1 MNKILISVILLVLV
15 VPTTV
20 SSKQPDSLK
29 AAFIRSDDLWI
40 KDGEKE
46 LKITN
51 GEFIRYPKWSYNGEW
66 VAYLKGIENDEFPLY
81 KGSLWIYNLKTK
93 IHTKVK
99 DDVRNHIQWSPMENT
114 ISFQVGETLYTMSP
128 SLSKSATPIASKVKN
143 FSWLPNG
150 HGLVVSTIE
159 ENKPNSGLI
168 LSKITLTEKNKKP
181 FIKRFF
187 SVPIDKSESY
197 VSTSK
202 FEWSY
207 DKKWISFLLVPT
219 ASLSADSNTLCILS
233 SDGKK
238 FYKKDEMLHYEDW
251 IDWSPYK
258 NQLGYITGVGRE
270 ADTNKQL
277 KIASIPPLSTVSITP
292 KGYIDRGL
300 TWQNSRSL
308 YVSRSRDRRK
318 KKAQKSTLP
327 SLYKVNLTKNK
338 QTILTNPSANEGD
351 FEPQIEDNKLVWIR
365 TDRKSANVLVTPTYQ
380 FNESVWI
387 NNISVSN
394 HYYEKWNW
402 GEVFSLYK
410 GR

>member
-15 VPTTV
+15 VPATV
-20 SSKQPDSLK
+20 SSKQPESLK
-29 AAFIRSDDLWI
+29 AAFIRNNDLWI

-51 GEFIRYPKWSYNGEW
+51 GDFIRQPTWSYDGEW
-66 VAYLKGIENDEFPLY
+66 VAYLKDIENDEFPLY
-81 KGSLWIYNLKTK
+81 KGSLWIYNIKTK
-93 IHTKVK
+93 THRKVK
-99 DDVRNHIQWSPMENT
+99 DHVRNHVQWSPKEKT
-114 ISFQVGETLYTMSP
+114 ISFQVDETLYTMSP
-128 SLSKSATPIASKVKN
+128 SLSKTATPIASKVKN
-143 FSWLPNG
+143 FSWLPDG
-150 HGLVVSTIE
+150 HGLLVSTIE
-159 ENKPNSGLI
+159 EKKPNSALI

-181 FIKRFF
+181 TIRRIF
-187 SVPIDKSESY
+187 SLPIEKSEYY

-202 FEWSY
+202 FEWSF
-207 DKKWISFLLVPT
+207 DQRWISFLLVPT
-219 ASLSADSNTLCILS
+219 ASLSADRNTLCILS
-233 SDGKK
+233 SDGKE
-238 FYKKDEMLHYEDW
+238 FYKIDKMLNYGEW

-277 KIASIPPLSTVSITP
+277 KVASVPPLSTVSITP

-318 KKAQKSTLP
+318 KKLQKSSLP
-327 SLYKVNLTKNK
+327 SLYKINLTKNK
-338 QTILTNPSANEGD
+338 QTLLTNPAANEGD
-351 FEPQIEDNKLVWIR
+351 VEPQIEDNKLVWIR
-365 TDRKSANVLVTPTYQ
+365 TNRESADVLITPTYQ
-380 FNESVWI
+380 FNERVWI
-387 NNISVSN
+387 DNISVGN
-394 HYYEKWNW
+394 LYYEKWNW